1 MILSKWQY
9 SGKNRFVSK
18 INHLDGG
25 SSNNAGYATCVIEE
39 LVFESSCHLAPSLV
53 TVCSHFSAPLMG
65 WHLEAYSE
73 AWSVDTRRLTT
84 SLGLVGNCYRLLS
97 IWLKIMRIS
106 FLFGV
111 FSPQSSKIKV
121 GNQKIDQREYFCY
134 VIWQVVAKLLLRV
147 ACKCSVLIIIYGHYI
162 FWTMPLTVKKIS
174 KHRKNFAD
182 ILSTAINNAME

>member
-53 TVCSHFSAPLMG
+53 TVCSHFSAPVMG

-111 FSPQSSKIKV
+111 FFPTIVEDKSWKSKDWSTGI
-121 GNQKIDQREYFCY
+121 F
-134 VIWQVVAKLLLRV
+134 LLRHMTSRSQV
-147 ACKCSVLIIIYGHYI
+147 IVTRCL
-162 FWTMPLTVKKIS
+162 
-174 KHRKNFAD
+174 
-182 ILSTAINNAME
+182 